1 MISIADLQ
9 DGDIVMIQYL
19 RIIDKYRIDP
29 ETGEGAYPM
38 GLVKEPARFSA
49 CSCERFPDLNSCE
62 LRGEHDT
69 EFYLFGNEM
78 GIPARSV
85 EVLHK
90 LQLVPED

>member
-9 DGDIVMIQYL
+9 DGDVAMIRYLGIVGKK
-19 RIIDKYRIDP
+19 RVDP
-29 ETGEGAYPM
+29 DTGVWDYER
-38 GLVKEPARFSA
+38 GLVQRVAQFSA
-49 CSCERFPDLNSCE
+49 CSCENAPDLGWCE